1 MLCETKNRFFI
12 DKIGNPYNQI
22 LSEDFDFKGESN
34 YFLELLYVV
43 SGCVQITE
51 DEKVYI
57 LNEGDIIFYAPMEFH
72 CLKSYKKTTPNI
84 INLSFTVVGELPNKI
99 FDGVY
104 QLNVSQQ
111 AQLLKCFELTERYV
125 ADNDKSGYLGQYASV
140 SLTALIIDICTQLK
154 QKDAFLSETS
164 AHLYTQ
170 IVTTMLQTVYDN
182 FSLLDLAKKHNISVS
197 YLKKLF
203 MTYASVSPKT
213 FYNSLRIKEAVRL
226 LSDGL
231 QISQIAE
238 KMNFSSP
245 NYFSL
250 FFKKH
255 LGLTPMEYKRK
266 NM

>member
-1 MLCETKNRFFI
+1 M
-12 DKIGNPYNQI
+12 
-22 LSEDFDFKGESN
+22 
-34 YFLELLYVV
+34 
-43 SGCVQITE
+43 
-51 DEKVYI
+51 
-57 LNEGDIIFYAPMEFH
+57 H
-72 CLKSYKKTTPNI
+72 
-84 INLSFTVVGELPNKI
+84 
-99 FDGVY
+99 
-104 QLNVSQQ
+104 
-111 AQLLKCFELTERYV
+111 
-125 ADNDKSGYLGQYASV
+125 
-140 SLTALIIDICTQLK
+140 TALK